1 MMEIETPSLVPKKT
15 KRIQVL
21 QISHQPCEVRDMLA
35 KLMKPHALFGHATI
49 EPTATGWVAQC
60 LETGGIAAGATV
72 GWVIESIIDQTG
84 QFLIDELGAGRS
96 VPNNAAAYD
105 DIERWSNLAAQGAP
119 VRLTKDVTQKAEE
132 LREPLVIEFTLIVD
146 ETRIERPLVTA
157 YHKQATYT
165 TLAG

>member
-1 MMEIETPSLVPKKT
+1 
-15 KRIQVL
+15 
-21 QISHQPCEVRDMLA
+21 MLA
-35 KLMKPHALFGHATI
+35 KPMKPHALFGHATI
-49 EPTATGWVAQC
+49 EPTGSGWVAQC

-72 GWVIESIIDQTG
+72 DWVIESIIDQTG
-84 QFLIDELGAGRS
+84 QFIIEELAAGRGI
-96 VPNNAAAYD
+96 PNNAAASD
-105 DIERWSNLAAQGAP
+105 DAKRWATLAAQGAP
-119 VRLTKDVTQKAEE
+119 VRLTKDVAQNAQT